1 MLIFASAK
9 ESSMSTTP
17 GDNRDRTY
25 SQFFYSHVP
34 NSLSNIIIMLIFALV
49 REFSMLITLRDNYN
63 SR

>member
-25 SQFFYSHVP
+25 FQFFAHTFQLPYQIQDLL
-34 NSLSNIIIMLIFALV
+34 LSTKPSPV
-49 REFSMLITLRDNYN
+49 
-63 SR
+63 